1 MLAPFDFRG
10 TMPKKKRATAKRAA
24 TPADPKARSK
34 EEIQRVQNKVTN
46 VILDHSVDMATR
58 VVQSVAEGGQI
69 TALKFLWQT
78 AGLFPSGKP
87 VEEDDSPDML
97 AKILLGKLGMDDD
110 PPKKTETEAAD
121 VESDEED
128 EEGNFE
134 AH

>member
-1 MLAPFDFRG
+1 MR
-10 TMPKKKRATAKRAA
+10 KKKRAIAKKA

-58 VVQSVAEGGQI
+58 VVQSITEGGHI

-78 AGLFPSGKP
+78 VGLFPAGNP
-87 VEEDDSPDML
+87 AEEDENPDVL
-97 AKILLGKLGMDDD
+97 AKILLEKMGLDDA
-110 PPKKTETEAAD
+110 PPRKAETEAAD

-128 EEGNFE
+128 EEEYLE
-134 AH
+134 AR